1 MREIEREKILRY
13 TDDQYELM
21 EKVDSG
27 ITQRISKLLS
37 LFCWVESKKIRE
49 KVLYLFVLDSEEVKS
64 LHD

>member
-13 TDDQYELM
+13 TEDQYELM
-21 EKVDSG
+21 EKVDSD

-49 KVLYLFVLDSEEVKS
+49 KILYLFVLDSEEVKS